1 MIKKHV
7 SLKPYNTFGVDVSAK
22 AFASVESLED
32 LKSILKANPSKLL
45 VLGGG
50 SNILLTKNVEELVLH
65 INLKGIKICEEN
77 DSTTQIKVAAGENWH
92 DFVMWTLERNLGGL
106 ENLSLIPGN
115 IGTAPI
121 QNIGAYGV
129 ELKDSFVSCEAVN
142 LKTLEVETFTKED
155 CKFGYR
161 NSVFKSEFKGQYI
174 ILSLIHI

>member
-65 INLKGIKICEEN
+65 INLKGIKICE
-77 DSTTQIKVAAGENWH
+77 
-92 DFVMWTLERNLGGL
+92 
-106 ENLSLIPGN
+106 
-115 IGTAPI
+115 
-121 QNIGAYGV
+121 
-129 ELKDSFVSCEAVN
+129 
-142 LKTLEVETFTKED
+142 
-155 CKFGYR
+155 
-161 NSVFKSEFKGQYI
+161 
-174 ILSLIHI
+174 